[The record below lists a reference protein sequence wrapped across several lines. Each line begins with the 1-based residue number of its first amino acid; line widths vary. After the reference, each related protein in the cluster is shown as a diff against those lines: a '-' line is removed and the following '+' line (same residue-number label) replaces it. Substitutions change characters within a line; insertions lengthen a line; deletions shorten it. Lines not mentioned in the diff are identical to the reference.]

1 MALEIIRGESYDI
14 GLILENITLEIISG
28 GVCTANVTI
37 SSDNF
42 LNQMSLCTS
51 LGRYIS

>member
-14 GLILENITLEIISG
+14 GLILENIALEIITG

-42 LNQMSLCTS
+42 WTKCLSVRPLDV
-51 LGRYIS
+51 I